1 MSRSILALLLI
12 LGCLSARAASDE
24 DPNLWLEDVTS
35 ERALSWA
42 RAQNAVTTNELQ
54 ASPNFEPI
62 RKRILTILDSKE
74 KIPYVTKHGRYYYNF
89 WKDQKYVRG
98 IWRRTTLEEYKKQ

>member
-1 MSRSILALLLI
+1 MLRCIFPVLLALA
-12 LGCLSARAASDE
+12 SFSTRAATDD